1 MKLKLPA
8 GMDNPA
14 FRMEIVKTSKENKE
28 ICLCNGERESLINKA
43 FLKNPQR
50 FPHRLIC
57 KA

>member
-1 MKLKLPA
+1 MKYQLLA

-28 ICLCNGERESLINKA
+28 ICLCNGERESLVNKA
-43 FLKNPQR
+43 FLENPQR
-50 FPHRLIC
+50 FPHRFVC